1 MSQRGRTISAPYPM
15 ADSSY
20 TSLYRSVG
28 EQEPFPWSLELS
40 HHPLSKERRES
51 SAPTYREPAVRDRA
65 ETPRWL
71 VDASHQLTGEHLAR
85 SQGTTPRR
93 RSQNAAGRETR
104 DRSETPSWLQ
114 DASNYLQVSGIS
126 KPETSER
133 PDPTSVPQ
141 AKPSQSPAAAL
152 EHETEA
158 VRPALSFGGVPFMCC
173 IVRSKPLAAARNKTG
188 ACPEK

>member
-1 MSQRGRTISAPYPM
+1 MPIFQRGRTISEPYPM

-20 TSLYRSVG
+20 TSLYRFVG
-28 EQEPFPWSLELS
+28 EQEPFSWSLGLS

-51 SAPTYREPAVRDRA
+51 SAPTYHEPAVRDRA

-71 VDASHQLTGEHLAR
+71 VDASHQLTGEHPA

-93 RSQNAAGRETR
+93 RSQNAARRESR

-114 DASNYLQVSGIS
+114 DASNYLKVSGIS
-126 KPETSER
+126 EPETSESSQ
-133 PDPTSVPQ
+133 PTSVLH
-141 AKPSQSPAAAL
+141 AKPSQSSAPAS

-158 VRPALSFGGVPFMCC
+158 VRHAISCGGVPFMCC
-173 IVRSKPLAAARNKTG
+173 IVRSKPLAARKQNRRTM
-188 ACPEK
+188 P